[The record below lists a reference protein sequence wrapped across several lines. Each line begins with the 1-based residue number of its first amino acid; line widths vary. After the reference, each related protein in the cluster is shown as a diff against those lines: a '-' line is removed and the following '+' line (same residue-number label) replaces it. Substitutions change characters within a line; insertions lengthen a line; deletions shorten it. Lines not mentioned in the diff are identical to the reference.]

1 MQEKSSAFYTTLVF
15 IHAETGPTVK
25 HLQWQGLQ
33 PQGPQIPTDIRTC
46 PPYALWLLWEQGAQ
60 GTASCLQQTW
70 ISSHL
75 HRFYPCVELHLIN
88 TSVRK
93 GESW

>member
-46 PPYALWLLWEQGAQ
+46 PPYALWLLWEQGPQ
-60 GTASCLQQTW
+60 GTASLPAADLDLFSLAQVLPLCGAALD
-70 ISSHL
+70 
-75 HRFYPCVELHLIN
+75 
-88 TSVRK
+88 
-93 GESW
+93 